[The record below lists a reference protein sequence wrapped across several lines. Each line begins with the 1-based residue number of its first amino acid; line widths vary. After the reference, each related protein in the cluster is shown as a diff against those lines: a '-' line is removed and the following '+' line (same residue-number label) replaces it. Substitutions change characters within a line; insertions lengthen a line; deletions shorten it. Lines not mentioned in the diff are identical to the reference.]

1 MADFFFDAMFAL
13 LGSFSFGRRRVNA
26 ENLAQVPMW
35 LITLGVGLCWIM
47 LGGPILWMIA
57 VAPAGTFRLWLVG
70 ALGPGFAL
78 LTTAFVYAV
87 LTQMRFQDE
96 QDGRK
101 LAIRFATGG
110 LGLLGVG
117 LGVLVMVG
125 IFAFLDVMMNMG

>member
-26 ENLAQVPMW
+26 EDLAQVPTW

-47 LGGPILWMIA
+47 LGGPILWMIV

-78 LTTAFVYAV
+78 LTAAFVYAV

-96 QDGRK
+96 DDGRK

-110 LGLLGVG
+110 LALLGVG
-117 LGVLVMVG
+117 LGVLAMVG
-125 IFAFLDVMMNMG
+125 IFAFLDLMMNIG